1 MNRQLFSLLNKTTKD
16 GKRVFDWYDMVMIVV
31 VIVSLIPLTTREHYW
46 YFDFIEIGATIVF
59 IIDYLLR
66 WLVAPY
72 GKEGAQRT
80 RAYLK
85 YPFSLA
91 AILDLVTILPGI
103 VYINPAVRALRLW
116 RLLRMLRVIRI
127 FRYYE
132 PLQVLLEV
140 FRRKSSMLLTVVC
153 FAVFYILVTALFM
166 FNVEDSTTA
175 DGSHFFETYWDA
187 VYWATCT
194 LTTVGYG
201 DIYPTTNWGRI
212 ISMVSALVGIAIIA
226 LPSSI
231 ITAGYMEEMQNKNEK
246 KENDQK

>member
-1 MNRQLFSLLNKTTKD
+1 MSKQLYSLLNLTTKD
-16 GKRVFDWYDMVMIVV
+16 GKRVFDWYDIAMIGV
-31 VIVSLIPLTTREHYW
+31 VIVSLIPLTTREHYRC
-46 YFDFIEIGATIVF
+46 FDFIEIGATIVF

-66 WLVAPY
+66 WLIAPY
-72 GKEGAQRT
+72 GKEGTQRT
-80 RAYLK
+80 MAYLK
-85 YPFSLA
+85 YPFSFA

-103 VYINPAVRALRLW
+103 AYINPAVRALRLW
-116 RLLRMLRVIRI
+116 RLLRILRVMRV

-166 FNVEDSTTA
+166 FNVEDAAAA

-212 ISMVSALVGIAIIA
+212 ISMISALVGIAIIA

-231 ITAGYMEEMQNKNEK
+231 ITAGYMEEMHNKNK
-246 KENDQK
+246 NDKE